1 MKTLKYIFV
10 AAALGLTATS
20 CYDLD
25 LEPKGLVYENVL
37 FQSDNGIKKYLASAY
52 HDLPIEDFN
61 YGQNGDQKGYA
72 TSSKVEISGRLRNL
86 VQHPVLLRRQ
96 VVQLLMVALTI
107 GLMIVSV
114 NLTICWKNCLS
125 IKAILRK
132 MFINLI

>member
-52 HDLPIEDFN
+52 HLTMVRMETRKVMLL
-61 YGQNGDQKGYA
+61 QA
-72 TSSKVEISGRLRNL
+72 KVEISGRLRNL

-96 VVQLLMVALTI
+96 VVQLLMAALTI

-132 MFINLI
+132 MFIILI

>member
-37 FQSDNGIKKYLASAY
+37 LQA
-52 HDLPIEDFN
+52 
-61 YGQNGDQKGYA
+61 
-72 TSSKVEISGRLRNL
+72 KVEISGRLRNL

-96 VVQLLMVALTI
+96 VVQLLMAALTI

-132 MFINLI
+132 MFIILI

>member
-61 YGQNGDQKGYA
+61 YVRMETRKVMLLQA
-72 TSSKVEISGRLRNL
+72 KVEISGRLRNL

-96 VVQLLMVALTI
+96 VVQLLMAALTI

-132 MFINLI
+132 MFIILI

>member
-72 TSSKVEISGRLRNL
+72 TSSS
-86 VQHPVLLRRQ
+86 RRMQ
-96 VVQLLMVALTI
+96 KKFRESAVK
-107 GLMIVSV
+107 S
-114 NLTICWKNCLS
+114 
-125 IKAILRK
+125 RK
-132 MFINLI
+132 